1 MVKKVVDTTYYDILE
16 VSPEATDLEI
26 KKAYRK
32 LAIKHHPDKNP
43 DDPTAAAKFQEVS
56 AAYQVLS
63 IPARRQ
69 HYDEFGL
76 ESINGGGASS
86 DPTAMEMQ
94 DAAEMF
100 TMIFGGNAFVDLIG
114 EISLFSD
121 MTKMMSEEEAEETK
135 ESDVVDISQLRI
147 TDGTNNSSSGMPS
160 DNKSSKKTKDTKKK
174 KDGKLAQTNRFME
187 ERQKSHEIQV
197 ANLEKSLINKLS
209 VWTETDKSAAITESF
224 KEKIKLEANDL
235 KMESFGIEILHAIG
249 STYIL
254 KAETVLKSQK
264 LFGLGGIGS
273 KFKEKSAVVKESW
286 SAISSII
293 DAQSSAM
300 KAEESKRRLE
310 SERSNATIQGEEET
324 NSSQPG
330 ATGTG
335 STGSGA
341 SSIPLSQDELN
352 ALAAEQAE
360 LERTVMGKMLA
371 AAWSGSKL
379 EIKTKLREVCEKV
392 LHDKRVSSR
401 KRVERAEALK
411 MIGRIY
417 KDTVRTAEEQ
427 EEVQV
432 FEEMFYEA
440 KSKPKKSNKRK

>member
-1 MVKKVVDTTYYDILE
+1 MAKKIVDSTYYDILE

-32 LAIKHHPDKNP
+32 FAIKYHPDKNP
-43 DDPTAAAKFQEVS
+43 DDPTAAAKFQELS

-63 IPARRQ
+63 TPSRRQ

-76 ESINGGGASS
+76 ESINGSGPGG
-86 DPTAMEMQ
+86 DPSAMEMQ

-121 MTKMMSEEEAEETK
+121 MTKMMVEEEMQET
-135 ESDVVDISQLRI
+135 ENSDTVDVSQLRI
-147 TDGTNNSSSGMPS
+147 TDGTGDNNNVTLSEKK
-160 DNKSSKKTKDTKKK
+160 DSKKGKDTKKK
-174 KDGKLAQTNRFME
+174 DGKMAQANRFME
-187 ERQKSHEIQV
+187 ELQKSHAIQV

-224 KEKIKLEANDL
+224 KEKIRLEANDL
-235 KMESFGIEILHAIG
+235 KMESFGIEILHSIG
-249 STYIL
+249 STYLL
-254 KAETVLKSQK
+254 KAGTVLKSQK

-273 KFKEKSAVVKESW
+273 KFKEKGAVVKESW
-286 SAISSII
+286 NAITTII
-293 DAQSSAM
+293 DAQSSAL
-300 KAEESKRRLE
+300 KAEESKKRLE
-310 SERSNATIQGEEET
+310 NERISATIKAEEEK
-324 NSSQPG
+324 NSPS
-330 ATGTG
+330 TGTSGIG
-335 STGSGA
+335 SEESGVKN
-341 SSIPLSQDELN
+341 PTLSQAELD

-360 LERTVMGKMLA
+360 MERTLMGKMLA

-379 EIKTKLREVCEKV
+379 EIQSKLREVCDNV
-392 LHDKRVSSR
+392 LHDKSVPSR
-401 KRVERAEALK
+401 KRLERAEALK

-417 KDTVRTAEEQ
+417 KDTVRSAEEQ

-432 FEEMFYEA
+432 FEELFYES
-440 KSKPKKSNKRK
+440 KQKPKKANKKK